1 MGRCLAT
8 PKLQIETENHSKLQW
23 YNLTH
28 HSEPAGE
35 LLASFE
41 LFPLDENSPSKNL
54 PPLPPKIGSL
64 FKVPSGIRP
73 ELQRT
78 VIEVLAWGVRNMKN
92 FQLSEVE
99 CPQVIFEC
107 GGSKVK
113 SEIIK
118 NLKKNQNFSK
128 PVLFFDIVSY
138 FF

>member
-1 MGRCLAT
+1 M
-8 PKLQIETENHSKLQW
+8 LQW
-23 YNLTH
+23 YNLSC
-28 HSEPAGE
+28 HSKSAGE

-41 LFPLDENSPSKNL
+41 LFLIEENSPSKNL
-54 PPLPPKIGSL
+54 PPLPPKIGSI
-64 FKVPSGIRP
+64 FRVPSGIRP

-107 GGSKVK
+107 GGNKVK

-118 NLKKNQNFSK
+118 NLKQNQNFIN
-128 PVLFFDIVSY
+128 PVLYFDIVSCL
-138 FF
+138 FLAS